1 MVRVVVDRY
10 GACVMQRLR
19 DRIVM
24 VLLREEVRG
33 QGRHVDPEDP
43 GTAQPSTKSTAALGS
58 ANMAVFADV
67 LRPPAGGPVRE
78 GVVGDLAEFHGLDP
92 DEVVKRCL
100 NWEDESVEEWRAAPR
115 DTPAGITDFY
125 NTIESWSFDLLW
137 YAYLQTEGY
146 AYPETVVVADRL
158 GPPSAG
164 ARMLDLGS
172 GAGVT
177 AQFFAALGYEVT
189 LADISVPL
197 LTFARWR
204 LERRGV
210 PATYVPLPADLPE
223 GHYDLVTALDVI
235 AHVPDPAE
243 TAARL
248 HRALRSGGLFVAN
261 FDVRRHSPQ
270 NAWHL
275 YEDDLPLRWAVE
287 RAGFVPVRLIDGVL
301 WVYRARSTTG
311 ANWLLRKA
319 FAWVRLASPPAR
331 AIRAARRSLARAALV
346 LLARRGRP

>member
-1 MVRVVVDRY
+1 
-10 GACVMQRLR
+10 MQRLR
-19 DRIVM
+19 DRVVR

-43 GTAQPSTKSTAALGS
+43 GTAPPSTVAPPS
-58 ANMAVFADV
+58 ANRSVFADV
-67 LRPPAGGPVRE
+67 LRPPGGGPVRE
-78 GVVGDLAEFHGLDP
+78 GVVGDLAEYHGLDP
-92 DEVVKRCL
+92 DAVVKRCL
-100 NWEDESVEEWRAAPR
+100 TWEDESVEEWRAAPR

-125 NTIESWSFDLLW
+125 NTVESWSFDLLW

-158 GPPSAG
+158 GPPPAG

-177 AQFFAALGYEVT
+177 AQFFAALGYQVT
-189 LADISVPL
+189 LADISTPL

-204 LERRGV
+204 LDRRGV
-210 PATYVPLPADLPE
+210 PATYVQLPADLPE
-223 GHYDLVTALDVI
+223 AHFDLVTALDVM
-235 AHVPDPAE
+235 AHVPDAAE

-248 HRALRSGGLFVAN
+248 HRALRPGGTFVAN

-287 RAGFVPVRLIDGVL
+287 RAGFVPVGLIDGLL
-301 WVYRARSTTG
+301 WIYEARPVS
-311 ANWLLRKA
+311 LPRKA

-331 AIRAARRSLARAALV
+331 AIRATRRALARVALV
-346 LLARRGRP
+346 LLARRSRV